1 MKIDTKSMFFVPM
14 VMMIVFTIHTS
25 ISFNAIES
33 TSASYLSLAITIM
46 SFVVALTLI
55 IRAGNISRLSLFAA
69 FFLFLVETVSLVTD
83 VAWKDWLYTIIDVAL
98 LMFLFHFYR
107 GNLHPLLTGA
117 VIGFS
122 FCIYAQMY
130 QCITNPDMWLI
141 MDEKT
146 NVGYLLGGNYNS
158 IGCRVLVALTTGILS
173 LKMSKWWW
181 INLVPLMSSGIALL
195 FMVQSMTS
203 VTSILLMTLLCL
215 LPNKNFQRLACFSI
229 IALFVLFEIFV
240 CFQGKGFENNDLA
253 RWFLIDVLGKDVT
266 FTHRT
271 NMWDAALRVIGES
284 PIWGYGNVNEKWF
297 ISNMSSQAVGSHN
310 FILGILI
317 NGGII
322 GLGLYLYIFY
332 IALCKLIAY
341 NDFYSNVIFIG
352 IASLCIMMLM
362 EYYPVQFP
370 FYLFTLAY
378 YYEQITEATVK
389 KTSRHD

>member
-1 MKIDTKSMFFVPM
+1 MKIDTKSMYVLPM
-14 VMMIVFTIHTS
+14 VMMIVFAMHTS

-33 TSASYLSLAITIM
+33 YTASYLSLAMTLM

-69 FFLFLVETVSLVTD
+69 FFLFLVETVSLATD
-83 VAWKDWLYTIIDVAL
+83 VAWKDWLYTIVDVSL
-98 LMFLFHFYR
+98 LMFMFHFYR
-107 GNLHPLLTGA
+107 DNLHPLLTGL

-122 FCIYAQMY
+122 ICIYAQMF

-141 MDEKT
+141 IGEKT

-181 INLVPLMSSGIALL
+181 INLVPLIVSGVAIL

-203 VTSILLMTLLCL
+203 VTCILLLILLCM
-215 LPNKNFQRLACFSI
+215 LPNKNFQRLACFSMLA
-229 IALFVLFEIFV
+229 IAVLFEVFV

-253 RWFLIDVLGKDVT
+253 RWFLIDVLGKDMT
-266 FTHRT
+266 FTRRT

-284 PIWGYGNVNEKWF
+284 PIWGYGNVDEKWF

-310 FILGILI
+310 FILGVLI

-322 GLGLYLYIFY
+322 GLGIYIYIFF
-332 IALCKLIAY
+332 IALRKLIAY
-341 NDFYSNVIFIG
+341 NDFFSSVIFIG
-352 IASLCIMMLM
+352 IASLSIMMLM

-378 YYEQITEATVK
+378 YYEQIAKATTK
-389 KTSRHD
+389 KELV

>member
-1 MKIDTKSMFFVPM
+1 MKIDTKSMYVLPM
-14 VMMIVFTIHTS
+14 VMMIVFAMHTS

-33 TSASYLSLAITIM
+33 STASYLSLAMTLM

-55 IRAGNISRLSLFAA
+55 IRTGNISRLSLFAA
-69 FFLFLVETVSLVTD
+69 FFLFLVETVSLATD
-83 VAWKDWLYTIIDVAL
+83 VAWKDWLYTIVDVSL
-98 LMFLFHFYR
+98 LMFMFHFYR
-107 GNLHPLLTGA
+107 DNLHPLLTGL

-122 FCIYAQMY
+122 ICIYAQMF

-141 MDEKT
+141 IGEKT

-181 INLVPLMSSGIALL
+181 INLVPLIVSGVAIL

-203 VTSILLMTLLCL
+203 VTCILLLILLCM
-215 LPNKNFQRLACFSI
+215 LPNKNFQRLACFSMLA
-229 IALFVLFEIFV
+229 IAVLFEVFV

-253 RWFLIDVLGKDVT
+253 RWFLIDVLGKDMT
-266 FTHRT
+266 FTRRT

-284 PIWGYGNVNEKWF
+284 PIWGYGNVDEKWF

-310 FILGILI
+310 FILGVLI

-322 GLGLYLYIFY
+322 GLGIYLYIFF
-332 IALCKLIAY
+332 IALRKLIAY
-341 NDFYSNVIFIG
+341 NDFFSSVIFIG
-352 IASLCIMMLM
+352 IASLSIMMLM
-362 EYYPVQFP
+362 EYYPIQFP

-378 YYEQITEATVK
+378 YYEQITKATIK
-389 KTSRHD
+389 KELV